1 MLYDVGRN
9 TCYFLPKIRAQA
21 GVLTNNLHFLTCV
34 CFVFQP
40 HDANFACKKMDIFS
54 NDDELTLN
62 YEATADC
69 TFSVKGISGK
79 INLKKGEK
87 KLINF
92 WPK

>member
-1 MLYDVGRN
+1 MML
-9 TCYFLPKIRAQA
+9 T
-21 GVLTNNLHFLTCV
+21 LH
-34 CFVFQP
+34 
-40 HDANFACKKMDIFS
+40 AKKMDIFS

-69 TFSVKGISGK
+69 TFSVKGLSGK

>member
-1 MLYDVGRN
+1 MML
-9 TCYFLPKIRAQA
+9 T
-21 GVLTNNLHFLTCV
+21 LH
-34 CFVFQP
+34 
-40 HDANFACKKMDIFS
+40 AKKMDIFS

-92 WPK
+92 WPPDFVTQKN

>member
-1 MLYDVGRN
+1 MML
-9 TCYFLPKIRAQA
+9 T
-21 GVLTNNLHFLTCV
+21 LH
-34 CFVFQP
+34 
-40 HDANFACKKMDIFS
+40 AKKMDILS

-69 TFSVKGISGK
+69 TFCVKGISGK

-92 WPK
+92 WPLNSATL

>member
-1 MLYDVGRN
+1 MML
-9 TCYFLPKIRAQA
+9 T
-21 GVLTNNLHFLTCV
+21 LH
-34 CFVFQP
+34 
-40 HDANFACKKMDIFS
+40 AKKMDIFS

-69 TFSVKGISGK
+69 TFCVKGISGK
-79 INLKKGEK
+79 VNLKKGEK